1 MRWTKPR
8 GACRTWQVM
17 WARRPR
23 TWAKRFRLRHKRE
36 GGHERE
42 RGGFEEKIRHG
53 REVMFVVYVHVF
65 VLCNC
70 IKCLKV
76 DEFGIEVLLNL
87 V

>member
-1 MRWTKPR
+1 
-8 GACRTWQVM
+8 
-17 WARRPR
+17 
-23 TWAKRFRLRHKRE
+23 
-36 GGHERE
+36 
-42 RGGFEEKIRHG
+42 
-53 REVMFVVYVHVF
+53 MFVVYVHVF